1 MRKKL
6 IKTLACGLV
15 LSCLMSVPAFAATT
29 GGGTVSATALNLRAD
44 ASLDSAIVGLIPG
57 GAVVLVEEQKGEWTR
72 VVYDGAAGY
81 VSSEYVSFAEA
92 LDFDGGSAVITGDD
106 VRMRNGASTSAGVI
120 GSFGAGDSF
129 TVLGVSGEWLKV
141 STPGGSIGYVHS
153 DYLDYGSAVKAG
165 TQTAQPVSAAAA
177 APVSYQSGAG
187 VGSQLVETA
196 KLYLGTPYVWAGMSP
211 SGFDCSGFVNY
222 VYKQYG
228 YSMNRVAQ
236 DIYSNDGSY
245 VDKDSLAVGDLVFF
259 GYSGTSVTHVGMYIG
274 DGQFIHASSGK
285 GQVVITKLS
294 ENYYTRMYVGAKRIV

>member
-15 LSCLMSVPAFAATT
+15 LSCLMSVSALAATT

-72 VVYDGAAGY
+72 VVYDGTAGY

-92 LDFDGGSAVITGDD
+92 LDFDGGSAAITGEN
-106 VRMRNGASTSAGVI
+106 VRMRNGASTDAGVI
-120 GSFGAGDSF
+120 GSFSSGDSF

-141 STPGGSIGYVHS
+141 STAGGSIGYVHS
-153 DYLDYGSAVKAG
+153 NYLDYGSAVKAG
-165 TQTAQPVSAAAA
+165 TSSSVPAAA
-177 APVSYQSGAG
+177 APAAYQSGAG
-187 VGSQLVETA
+187 IGSQLVETA

-259 GYSGTSVTHVGMYIG
+259 GYSGTNVTHVGMYIG

-294 ENYYTRMYVGAKRIV
+294 ENYYTRMYVGAKRIA